1 MLQLVSRALTD
12 DALALD
18 GPAKKTGHR
27 EWLAIAVVA
36 MAAFA
41 QTGFARGYTPAG
53 YSAAV
58 LAVAG
63 AVYLRYRFALYPL
76 SVVGAFPSQTST
88 VRTGSTEGAFSSWLD
103 LDLGGFGAIKPGSA
117 EAAMHFEL
125 GTLSRQ
131 RLLAML

>member
-12 DALALD
+12 DAFALD
-18 GPAKKTGHR
+18 GPAKKPGHR

-53 YSAAV
+53 YFAAV
-58 LAVAG
+58 LAVVG
-63 AVYLRYRFALYPL
+63 AVYLRSRFALYPL
-76 SVVGAFPSQTST
+76 PIVNAFPSYMSAA
-88 VRTGSTEGAFSSWLD
+88 RTGSTEVALSSWLD
-103 LDLGGFGAIKPGSA
+103 LDLGGFGPIKPGSA

>member
-76 SVVGAFPSQTST
+76 PVVGAFPSQTST
-88 VRTGSTEGAFSSWLD
+88 VRTGSTEGA
-103 LDLGGFGAIKPGSA
+103 FGAIKPGSA